1 MKNLLILFGVL
12 LIFGGCQQANPPQQ
26 EESAAAIAVSLEE
39 EAEEALVINLTSDVY
54 EDAHPSLMAIN
65 FATKAV
71 ENGMDVT
78 IFMNVH
84 GVKLA
89 SSEASQVAFNSEN
102 LHAKLGVFVEKG
114 GTVLACPMCM
124 KIHGVDE
131 NSLAEGIQVS
141 GAGVMMDKI
150 KNSPTVFTY

>member
-1 MKNLLILFGVL
+1 MKTLFISLALMLLI
-12 LIFGGCQQANPPQQ
+12 GGCQQLAPTQQ
-26 EESAAAIAVSLEE
+26 EQTAPATAVSLEE
-39 EAEEALVINLTSDVY
+39 QSETLIINLTSDVY
-54 EDAHPSLMAIN
+54 QDAHPSLMALN

-71 ENGMDVT
+71 ESGLDVT

-89 SSEASQVAFNSEN
+89 SSEASEIEFNAEN
-102 LHAKLGVFVEKG
+102 LHAKIAAFAEKG

-131 NSLAEGIQVS
+131 NSLAPGIQVS
-141 GAGVMMDKI
+141 GSGVMMDKI
-150 KNSPTVFTY
+150 KESPTVFTY